1 MGVDHMHVFQKVAK
15 LAFLMFVGMTFH
27 AAAEGFDP
35 TSSKF
40 DPDKQFSIT
49 KYGAIIGDPV
59 QLEVISSKR
68 VGFTVV
74 TVTPTP
80 QGLTTM
86 LSVIEP
92 QYDGKPGAGYA
103 MMLSFEEVEILNK
116 YLYESQSVD
125 RGELEPFGD
134 HHLLLGHITEKGHMS
149 GEVSVLFEK
158 DGQGDNVRIVQ
169 IQGGTPTLFE
179 FTANGIEK
187 LIQQIAHFVDKAEQQ
202 AEATKL

>member
-1 MGVDHMHVFQKVAK
+1 MYGFRN
-15 LAFLMFVGMTFH
+15 LAISALLILFGFSTH
-27 AAAEGFDP
+27 AVAEGFDP
-35 TSSKF
+35 NSSEF
-40 DPDKQFSIT
+40 DPEKQFSIT
-49 KYGAIIGDPV
+49 KYGAILGDPV

-92 QYDGKPGAGYA
+92 QYDGKPGAGYGV
-103 MMLSFEEVEILNK
+103 MLSFDEVELLNK
-116 YLYESQSVD
+116 LLYETQSAD
-125 RGELEPFGD
+125 LSKLEPFGD
-134 HHLLLGHITEKGHMS
+134 HHLLVGHVTEKGHMS
-149 GEVSVLFEK
+149 GEVSVIFEK
-158 DGQGDNVRIVQ
+158 NSEGKTIRIVQ

-179 FTANGIEK
+179 FTPSGIEK
-187 LIQQIAHFVDKAEQQ
+187 LIKQIAHFVDKAEQQ

>member
-1 MGVDHMHVFQKVAK
+1 MGVFRK
-15 LAFLMFVGMTFH
+15 LAVSAFVIMLGMSSH
-27 AAAEGFDP
+27 SGAQDFDP
-35 TSSKF
+35 NSTEF

-59 QLEVISSKR
+59 QVNVVSSKR

-92 QYDGKPGAGYA
+92 QYEGKPGAGYA
-103 MMLSFEEVEILNK
+103 LMLSFEEVELLNQ
-116 YLYESQSVD
+116 LLHATQSAELS
-125 RGELEPFGD
+125 ELEPFGD
-134 HHLLLGHITEKGHMS
+134 HHVLVGHITDNGHMS

-158 DGQGDNVRIVQ
+158 NSTSKNVRVVQ

-179 FTANGIEK
+179 FTSNGIEK
-187 LIQQIAHFVDKAEQQ
+187 LIKQIAHFVDTAEKQV
-202 AEATKL
+202 EATKL

>member
-1 MGVDHMHVFQKVAK
+1 MRIFEK
-15 LAFLMFVGMTFH
+15 LTLTALLVLVGMTVQSV
-27 AAAEGFDP
+27 AEGFDP
-35 TSSKF
+35 SSTDF

-49 KYGAIIGDPV
+49 KYGAILGDPV
-59 QLEVISSKR
+59 QLDVISSKR

-92 QYDGKPGAGYA
+92 QYDGKPGAGYGL
-103 MMLSFEEVEILNK
+103 MLSFDEVELLNK
-116 YLYESQSVD
+116 LLYETQSAD
-125 RGELEPFGD
+125 LGQLEPFGD
-134 HHLLLGHITEKGHMS
+134 HHLLVGHVTEKGHMS

-158 DGQGDNVRIVQ
+158 NSTGNTVRIVQ

-179 FTANGIEK
+179 FTSNGVEK
-187 LIQQIAHFVDKAEQQ
+187 LIKQIAHYVDKAEQQ
-202 AEATKL
+202 VEATKL

>member
-1 MGVDHMHVFQKVAK
+1 MHGLRK
-15 LAFLMFVGMTFH
+15 LAVSALLILFGISSH
-27 AAAEGFDP
+27 AVAEGFDP
-35 TSSKF
+35 NSSEF
-40 DPDKQFSIT
+40 DPEKQFSIT
-49 KYGAIIGDPV
+49 KYGAILGDPV

-92 QYDGKPGAGYA
+92 QYDGKPGAGYGV
-103 MMLSFEEVEILNK
+103 MLSFDEVELLNK
-116 YLYESQSVD
+116 LLYETQSAD
-125 RGELEPFGD
+125 LSKLEPFGD
-134 HHLLLGHITEKGHMS
+134 HHLLVGHVTEKGHMS
-149 GEVSVLFEK
+149 GEVSVIFEK
-158 DGQGDNVRIVQ
+158 NSEGKTIRIVQ

-179 FTANGIEK
+179 FTPSGIEK
-187 LIQQIAHFVDKAEQQ
+187 LIKQIAHFVDKAEQQ

>member
-1 MGVDHMHVFQKVAK
+1 MRIFGK
-15 LAFLMFVGMTFH
+15 LTLTALLMLFGMSVQSV
-27 AAAEGFDP
+27 AEGFDP
-35 TSSKF
+35 SSTEF

-49 KYGAIIGDPV
+49 KYGAILGDPV
-59 QLEVISSKR
+59 QLDVISSMR

-92 QYDGKPGAGYA
+92 QYDGKPGAGYGL
-103 MMLSFEEVEILNK
+103 MLSFDEVELLNK
-116 YLYESQSVD
+116 LLYETQSAD
-125 RGELEPFGD
+125 LGQLEPFGD
-134 HHLLLGHITEKGHMS
+134 HHLLVGHVTEKGHMS

-158 DGQGDNVRIVQ
+158 SSTGDTVRIVQ

-179 FTANGIEK
+179 FTSNGIEK
-187 LIQQIAHFVDKAEQQ
+187 LIKQIAHFVDKAEQQ
-202 AEATKL
+202 VEATKL

>member
-1 MGVDHMHVFQKVAK
+1 MRIFEK
-15 LAFLMFVGMTFH
+15 LTLLALLVLFGMSIQSV
-27 AAAEGFDP
+27 AEGFDP
-35 TSSKF
+35 SSTEF

-49 KYGAIIGDPV
+49 KYGAILGDPV
-59 QLEVISSKR
+59 QLDVISSKR

-92 QYDGKPGAGYA
+92 QYDGKPGAGYGL
-103 MMLSFEEVEILNK
+103 MLSFDEVELLNK
-116 YLYESQSVD
+116 LLYETQSAELSQ
-125 RGELEPFGD
+125 LEPFGD
-134 HHLLLGHITEKGHMS
+134 HHLLVGHVTEKGHMS

-158 DGQGDNVRIVQ
+158 NSTGEMVRIVQ

-187 LIQQIAHFVDKAEQQ
+187 LIKQIAHFVDKAEQQ
-202 AEATKL
+202 VEATKL

>member
-1 MGVDHMHVFQKVAK
+1 MRFLQKISVSAI
-15 LAFLMFVGMTFH
+15 LIVLCLYLPVQAQN
-27 AAAEGFDP
+27 FDP
-35 TSSKF
+35 NSTEF

-49 KYGAIIGDPV
+49 KYGAILGDPV
-59 QLEVISSKR
+59 QLDVISSKR

-92 QYDGKPGAGYA
+92 QYDGKPGAGYGL
-103 MMLSFEEVEILNK
+103 MLSFDEVELLNK
-116 YLYESQSVD
+116 LLYETQSA
-125 RGELEPFGD
+125 ELKKLEPFGE
-134 HHLLLGHITEKGHMS
+134 HHLLVGHVTEKGHMS

-158 DGQGDNVRIVQ
+158 NSTGETVRIVQ

-179 FTANGIEK
+179 FTSNGIEK
-187 LIQQIAHFVDKAEQQ
+187 LIKQIAHFVDKAEQQ
-202 AEATKL
+202 VEATKL

>member
-1 MGVDHMHVFQKVAK
+1 MHIFRK
-15 LAFLMFVGMTFH
+15 LTLSALLVLFGMSVH
-27 AAAEGFDP
+27 SVAEGFDP
-35 TSSKF
+35 SSSEF

-49 KYGAIIGDPV
+49 KYGAILGDPV
-59 QLEVISSKR
+59 QLDVISSKR

-92 QYDGKPGAGYA
+92 QYDGKPGAGYGL
-103 MMLSFEEVEILNK
+103 MLSFDEVELLNK
-116 YLYESQSVD
+116 LLYETQSA
-125 RGELEPFGD
+125 ELKKLEPFGE
-134 HHLLLGHITEKGHMS
+134 HHLLVGHVTEKGHMS

-158 DGQGDNVRIVQ
+158 NSTGETVRIVQ

-179 FTANGIEK
+179 FTSNGIEK
-187 LIQQIAHFVDKAEQQ
+187 LIKQIAHFVDKAEQQ
-202 AEATKL
+202 VEATKL

>member
-1 MGVDHMHVFQKVAK
+1 MHGFKN
-15 LAFLMFVGMTFH
+15 LAISALLILFGMSTH

-35 TSSKF
+35 TSSTF

-103 MMLSFEEVEILNK
+103 MMLSFEEVELLNK
-116 YLYESQSVD
+116 LLYETQSVD
-125 RGELEPFGD
+125 LSKLEPFGD

-149 GEVSVLFEK
+149 GEVSVIFEK
-158 DGQGDNVRIVQ
+158 DSEGKAIRIVQ

-179 FTANGIEK
+179 FTSNGIEK